1 MLLRGRGVLITG
13 GSMGIGK
20 AIAEA
25 CIAAGADVFI
35 CARSADALESAKT
48 ELEAGASGGQRVLAA
63 VADVS
68 DSGAVNEVVSRAAAD
83 LPNFAGLVNGAGILG
98 PKGALDEADVDE
110 WIATIHVN
118 LIGTVLM
125 CRAVLPT
132 FRARAY
138 GKIVNFS
145 GGGATSPRPWFS
157 AYAAS
162 KAGVVRFTEN
172 LAEELAGTGIGVNAV
187 SPGVVN
193 TRMLDEMLQAGPGK
207 VGEAAY
213 QNALREKARGGTP
226 VERAASLCVM
236 LLASESDNLTGRL
249 ISAVWDPWE
258 SLPARK
264 DELAKTDV
272 YTLRRIVPA
281 DRGFTWP

>member
-1 MLLRGRGVLITG
+1 
-13 GSMGIGK
+13 MGIGK
-20 AIAEA
+20 AVAEA
-25 CIAAGADVFI
+25 CVAAGADVVL
-35 CARSADALESAKT
+35 CARSADALQSAKS
-48 ELEAGASGGQRVLAA
+48 EIEAGASGGQRVSA
-63 VADVS
+63 VAADVS
-68 DSGAVNEVVSRAAAD
+68 NPRAVDEVVSRAVAD

-118 LIGTVLM
+118 LIGTMLM
-125 CRAVLPT
+125 CRAVLPA
-132 FRARAY
+132 FRARGY
-138 GKIVNFS
+138 GKMVNFS

-172 LAEELAGTGIGVNAV
+172 LAEELTGTGITVNAV
-187 SPGVVN
+187 SPGAVN

-207 VGEAAY
+207 VGEVAY
-213 QNALREKARGGTP
+213 RKALSEKASGGTP

-236 LLASESDNLTGRL
+236 LLGNESDNVTGRL

-264 DELAKTDV
+264 NELAKTDI

-281 DRGFTWP
+281 DRGLHWP